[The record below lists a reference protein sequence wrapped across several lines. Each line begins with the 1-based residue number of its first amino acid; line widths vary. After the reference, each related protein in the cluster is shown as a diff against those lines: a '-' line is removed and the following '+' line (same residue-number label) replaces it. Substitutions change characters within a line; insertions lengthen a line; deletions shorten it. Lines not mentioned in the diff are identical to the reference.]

1 MKYLVAKCANIYL
14 VSRTSVMGG
23 SPCDEAFEVE
33 ILADTVVLRRWA
45 VYITNIMDFV
55 DTHGE
60 CVLSRDEYGFANIE
74 IYDTCRE

>member
-1 MKYLVAKCANIYL
+1 MKRLVAPCADIYL

-23 SPCDEAFEVE
+23 NPCDEAFEVE
-33 ILADTVVLRRWA
+33 ILAATVVLRRWA
-45 VYITNIMDFV
+45 VNITNIMDFV

-60 CVLSRDEYGFANIE
+60 CVVSRDEHGFAKIE